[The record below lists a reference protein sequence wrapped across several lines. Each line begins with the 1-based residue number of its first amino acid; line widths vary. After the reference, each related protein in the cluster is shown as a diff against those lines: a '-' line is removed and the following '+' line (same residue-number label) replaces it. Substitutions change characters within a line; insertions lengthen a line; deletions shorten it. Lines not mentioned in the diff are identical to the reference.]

1 MVSRLPKVFVD
12 TSVDSPMK
20 SLWPVVSGK
29 MMVRSSLTKTSG
41 GIFPKAIRSLRRNN
55 SFVEKEA
62 SVMAFGRSKS
72 AADNFTPGIGLVY

>member
-1 MVSRLPKVFVD
+1 
-12 TSVDSPMK
+12 
-20 SLWPVVSGK
+20 

-72 AADNFTPGIGLVY
+72 AADNFTPEIGLVY